1 MTSKTKHAATLAAL
15 LMSESADVAV
25 TKAALIKRT
34 GDGYDGKDTEAAIAA
49 ALKAQTL
56 HPEVAAAD
64 ALALIRIGAGVARWA
79 VRACNGEGRERV
91 HYGNGQWGNKWD
103 DADTAAHDKADE
115 RALAKLQAIADRYG
129 ATVKIG
135 GDPRGY
141 VVKLILASGR
151 HNTWGGAS
159 DGWGVA

>member
-1 MTSKTKHAATLAAL
+1 MSDKAKHLATLAAV
-15 LMSESADVAV
+15 LMAEAFREHVSIRDR
-25 TKAALIKRT
+25 ALR
-34 GDGYDGKDTEAAIAA
+34 
-49 ALKAQTL
+49 
-56 HPEVAAAD
+56 HPETVAAD
-64 ALALIRIGAGVARWA
+64 ALALIRIGRGVARWA
-79 VRACNGEGRERV
+79 VRACNGEGHRV
-91 HYGNGQWGNKWD
+91 WGFRHGESTRSAPGWAWDESD
-103 DADTAAHDKADE
+103 DAAKDKADA

-129 ATVKIG
+129 ATVKLG